1 MSQPLTIF
9 QTGCIMQFDMKV
21 KGPDGKIIEA
31 EKIEEEDSSAI
42 SSKPAIPEPVE
53 LMKLSLEA
61 RRKILAKAAAEAED
75 DYLSDLELTD
85 FEAFGDDSLYDQT
98 P

>member
-1 MSQPLTIF
+1 
-9 QTGCIMQFDMKV
+9 MKI
-21 KGPDGKIIEA
+21 KGPDGKIVEA
-31 EKIEEEDSSAI
+31 DKIEEEGVSTI

-53 LMKLSLEA
+53 LMGLPLEE

-75 DYLSDLELTD
+75 DYLNDPELTD
-85 FEAFGDDSLYDQT
+85 FEAFDDDDLYDET